1 LELVNN
7 INRSVIGGLRWVTV
21 SRSLA
26 QALTWVNT
34 FFVIRLISPTDFGLA
49 ALAGI
54 FANFLSL
61 LNELG
66 FSVTLVR
73 WQTRDEET
81 LRHVFGALLVVG
93 IIFTLGLVLAAPIF
107 GILTKEPRV
116 VPLIRFISIQ
126 FLTMSFA
133 VIPQARLSMD
143 MRFKELGIADVI
155 ASVIGAAGTLLVA
168 LSGGGA
174 WSLIVGTVVLT
185 VSRTVLLNI
194 FSSSIR
200 SPRLNFAKL
209 RHFAGFSGL
218 VLLEKTLW
226 YWYMQIDS
234 FVVGRFLGAAEL
246 GIYAVGRQVTNIPLE
261 RAMGIINSVALPAFS
276 LVQAD
281 RDRVRAGYL
290 KVLRLGAAYA
300 FPVFWGL
307 AVVSEPLVRLV
318 IGVKWIASVI
328 VIQLLCISM
337 PLRML
342 NSFTAA
348 AVTAIGRQDVNI
360 KSLLLAI
367 VVVPSGVLIGCRW
380 GVTGVAAAWALAF
393 PLVYLFNASL
403 IRRVLHITLREM
415 FVAVSPPAAAAATM
429 GIATFALSRMWLDSL
444 SPWLHAAIAVPFGA
458 LVFIGTLW
466 VLSREA
472 ALEMLSLARNFASR
486 GR

>member
-1 LELVNN
+1 VSS
-7 INRSVIGGLRWVTV
+7 INRSVISGLKWVAV
-21 SRSLA
+21 SRGLA

-73 WQTRDEET
+73 WQIRDEET

-93 IIFTLGLVLAAPIF
+93 AAFTLGLFFAAPLF
-107 GILTKEPRV
+107 GVLTREPRV

-126 FLTMSFA
+126 FLAMSFA

-143 MRFKELGIADVI
+143 MRFKQLGIADVV
-155 ASVIGAAGTLLVA
+155 ASVMGAAGTLLVA
-168 LSGGGA
+168 LNGGGA

-185 VSRTVLLNI
+185 VSRTVLLNLYG
-194 FSSSIR
+194 SAIR
-200 SPRLNFAKL
+200 APRLQFSKL
-209 RHFAGFSGL
+209 RHLAGFSGL
-218 VLLEKTLW
+218 VLLEKSLW
-226 YWYMQIDS
+226 YWYMQVDS

-276 LVQAD
+276 LVQTD
-281 RDRVRAGYL
+281 LPRVRAGYL

-318 IGVKWIASVI
+318 IGTKWIASVI

-360 KSLLLAI
+360 KSLLVAI
-367 VVVPSGVLIGCRW
+367 VVIPSSVLIGCRW
-380 GVTGVAAAWALAF
+380 GVAGVAAAWAIAF
-393 PLVYLFNASL
+393 PFVYLFNASL
-403 IRRVLHITLREM
+403 VRRALNITLRDM
-415 FVAVSPPAAAAATM
+415 LIAISPSAVAAGTM
-429 GIATFALSRMWLDSL
+429 GLATIGLSRVCLDTMPPL
-444 SPWLHAAIAVPFGA
+444 VHAAIAIPFGA
-458 LVFIGTLW
+458 AVFVATLW
-466 VLSREA
+466 VLSRVA
-472 ALEMLSLARNFASR
+472 AKEMLGFARDVASR
-486 GR
+486 SR